1 MFSWFGQS
9 WPWQLRSSSCNWF
22 YTKFTSTCSVEVVPP
37 PPPPIASNQNIPQ
50 TLPISPHTPLSNTSP
65 TSAMQYPV
73 STSTHEISPY
83 NGVPSFQNLLYS
95 MSNGSYLARN
105 HTSDA
110 QPQYTFQYPS
120 FSTLFSTPT
129 SDKWPLAPLMFVW
142 KCPVITC
149 AVCRFISVLRS
160 YFVSCVQVSCAVTY
174 STILS
179 LKLHYMYE

>member
-1 MFSWFGQS
+1 MTTCVPLASICELGLTLVSFLLKQVWFQNRRARHRKQERTGSVSFRSRYRQKRLKKLQDKQAMMQLYSPGPYGQA
-9 WPWQLRSSSCNWF
+9 SSSVF
-22 YTKFTSTCSVEVVPP
+22 
-37 PPPPIASNQNIPQ
+37 ASPGSYPNGQAIPQ

-120 FSTLFSTPT
+120 FSTLFNTPT
-129 SDKWPLAPLMFVW
+129 SDK
-142 KCPVITC
+142 
-149 AVCRFISVLRS
+149 
-160 YFVSCVQVSCAVTY
+160 
-174 STILS
+174 
-179 LKLHYMYE
+179 